1 LGSAPPDKIVPA
13 TLHKAT
19 VVIGGIPID
28 LETGNAAFMP
38 VLESR
43 YRGFLNGQ
51 AGPRRVDTK
60 LEGVRLELETVEGL
74 QGDPDAELVVR
85 REGKI
90 WHLQLCDLR
99 AEWDRATGRGK
110 VWQTVNPYSMDTVLR
125 ILHSLLLA
133 EQRGFLL
140 HAASVVVGKRAFVCS
155 GESGAGKT
163 TISRLAPATAT
174 VLTDEISYLKM
185 EEGEFRAWGTPFN
198 REMERP
204 GPNLSSPLAGVF
216 LLGKGPENRVEEMRP
231 DEAVCSILRN
241 VLFFADDP
249 DLAGRVLET
258 VCQLVEK
265 VPVRRLIFR
274 PDARVWDYVASLA
287 AVA

>member
-1 LGSAPPDKIVPA
+1 
-13 TLHKAT
+13 
-19 VVIGGIPID
+19 
-28 LETGNAAFMP
+28 MP

-43 YRGFLNGQ
+43 YRGFLNG
-51 AGPRRVDTK
+51 AADPRLVDAK
-60 LEGVRLELETVEGL
+60 LESVRLELETVEGL

-99 AEWDRATGRGK
+99 AEWNRSTGRGK

-133 EQRGFLL
+133 EQGGFLL
-140 HAASVVVGKRAFVCS
+140 HAASVVVENRAFVCA
-155 GESGAGKT
+155 GVSGAGKT
-163 TISRLAPATAT
+163 TISRLARGTAT

-185 EEGEFRAWGTPFN
+185 EDGEFRAWGTPFN
-198 REMERP
+198 REMTTP
-204 GPNLSSPLAGVF
+204 GPNLSAPLAGVF
-216 LLGKGPENRVEEMRP
+216 LLYKGPENAVEEMGP

-249 DLAGRVLET
+249 DLAGRLLET

-274 PDARVWDYVASLA
+274 PDSSVWDYVASLD
-287 AVA
+287 AVAS